1 MAFQVLYKIP
11 FRSFNG
17 TDFVVNIYKDAV
29 LPAGY
34 PLTLEGAA
42 DTFITEEMQ
51 DDDMF
56 MPIRRQTGTLRILD
70 RGKALKADGVTEV
83 DFDWRELTPA
93 NDLDTPITLTSG
105 TNNIIHW
112 QGFIQ
117 SQTYGHV
124 LYGNPQVLEFPV
136 QCCLSV
142 LQARQVS
149 TSETLLRNFAYLVKY
164 AIDNI
169 PEFYGS
175 GEHVIT
181 NLIIQGDTDAKQWLM
196 KQVDWQNFISTD
208 DDGDKPRYDIY
219 GVLEDL
225 CRFWGWTART
235 KGRTLYL
242 MCADDAAEQT
252 FVSLTYSGL
261 AFLANGTDA
270 GSHDAWSTVELSG
283 NIFANIDNEDRI
295 VRGYNKATVSAD
307 CNEADNI
314 MQFAPKVVRDILDA
328 AGSYTWTGEG
338 MVGYF
343 STPIVRQFATNVL
356 DGITGL
362 SGGFCR
368 RQIYT
373 ADDSTEPDMCDMIVL
388 NSSGGSRA
396 QVQLER
402 KRSAMFAPG
411 TLKISGTVYNGAK
424 LEDDLTESWLK
435 LWTMDMRIGIGET
448 RQTAKWFYFNYSL
461 ADGVEIGWSDTA
473 QTFKVYVVNGT
484 IKGLV
489 AIHAQLYAKY
499 ISAIPIDAGMYG
511 HLFIDIEGNQGT
523 DFELANLE
531 IGYSR
536 DRVVVQQGA
545 PQTRSLTVARV
556 SHHDYVSVSSGKVE
570 NNWNADCIFASDN
583 NMNYGYG
590 LIMNPTD
597 KNYMQT
603 AGYGASDEHPEQHLA
618 NRVTAFWQTARRET
632 KVELLR
638 NVAGL
643 VTPKHKVTIDG
654 TQFYPFSISNNWR
667 DDIVIISLIQ
677 I

>member
-1 MAFQVLYKIP
+1 MIDISV
-11 FRSFNG
+11 
-17 TDFVVNIYKDAV
+17 KD
-29 LPAGY
+29 
-34 PLTLEGAA
+34 
-42 DTFITEEMQ
+42 
-51 DDDMF
+51 
-56 MPIRRQTGTLRILD
+56 
-70 RGKALKADGVTEV
+70 
-83 DFDWRELTPA
+83 
-93 NDLDTPITLTSG
+93 
-105 TNNIIHW
+105 
-112 QGFIQ
+112 
-117 SQTYGHV
+117 
-124 LYGNPQVLEFPV
+124 
-136 QCCLSV
+136 
-142 LQARQVS
+142 
-149 TSETLLRNFAYLVKY
+149 LVKS
-164 AIDNI
+164 
-169 PEFYGS
+169 F
-175 GEHVIT
+175 
-181 NLIIQGDTDAKQWLM
+181 DTD
-196 KQVDWQNFISTD
+196 
-208 DDGDKPRYDIY
+208 
-219 GVLEDL
+219 E
-225 CRFWGWTART
+225 
-235 KGRTLYL
+235 
-242 MCADDAAEQT
+242 
-252 FVSLTYSGL
+252 
-261 AFLANGTDA
+261 
-270 GSHDAWSTVELSG
+270 
-283 NIFANIDNEDRI
+283 
-295 VRGYNKATVSAD
+295 
-307 CNEADNI
+307 
-314 MQFAPKVVRDILDA
+314 
-328 AGSYTWTGEG
+328 
-338 MVGYF
+338 
-343 STPIVRQFATNVL
+343 NVL

-461 ADGVEIGWSDTA
+461 ADGVEIGWSNTA

-654 TQFYPFSISNNWR
+654 KSY
-667 DDIVIISLIQ
+667 DIPLVNTMKVKEARQLLKVTKMEDSEQVDYLAEFLGRYMGPEIVDEMTFADMFEVFKLWLKANEEAGGLSLGE
-677 I
+677 